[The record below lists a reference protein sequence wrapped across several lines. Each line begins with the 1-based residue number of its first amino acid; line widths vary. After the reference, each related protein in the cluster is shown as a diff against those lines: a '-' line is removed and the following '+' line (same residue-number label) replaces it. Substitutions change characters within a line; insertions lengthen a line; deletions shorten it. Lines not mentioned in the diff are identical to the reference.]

1 MKRRQFLKVAA
12 GAIGASV
19 NFPVL
24 LKAQTRNQ
32 VKIGILTALSGAQA
46 IYGEQTKRGV
56 EYFAKEVNARGGL
69 LGKPVEIIY
78 EDSVADPATAVRKAQ
93 KLVEKDGVK
102 FLTGLSMSSEAL
114 AISPKG
120 AEWNSLLISNI
131 TGAGA
136 LTTTAFNRNFF
147 RINKSAAMGARVTSL
162 YLQDSPMK
170 RFYGLGNDYAY
181 GRDAVASFSKQATAL
196 GKEIVGTA
204 FPPVGTKDYASYIIR
219 IKESGAQGC
228 YFALTGGD
236 VPIFFKQ
243 ALQFGLTKDVKMI
256 VETLDNKY
264 IDQVGDAMEG
274 TIGSARYA
282 YTIDTPNNQKF
293 VAGFHAMHKV
303 YPDYPDAVV
312 YQGLDWLAQ
321 AIEKAGTADDLEKI
335 ITAWED
341 STYDGLEGPLFMR
354 KCDHQVV
361 QGGYMTEAARDP
373 KYPHLV
379 PKILA
384 HYPAE
389 RVTPKCRTEN
399 FD

>member
-1 MKRRQFLKVAA
+1 MIAA

-19 NFPVL
+19 SLPAL
-24 LKAQTRNQ
+24 LKAQTANQ
-32 VKIGILTALSGAQA
+32 VKIGVLTALSGAQS
-46 IYGEQTKRGV
+46 IYGEQTRRGV
-56 EYFAKEVNARGGL
+56 EYFVKEVNARGGV

-181 GRDAVASFSKQATAL
+181 GRDAVASFSKQATEI
-196 GKEIVGTA
+196 GKQIAGTA
-204 FPPVGTKDYASYIIR
+204 FPPVGTKDYASYIIK

-243 ALQFGLTKDVKMI
+243 AVQFGLTRDVKMI

-264 IDQVGDAMEG
+264 IDQVGDALEG

-282 YTIDTPNNQKF
+282 YTIDTPKNQKF
-293 VAGFHAMHKV
+293 VAGFYGMHKV

-321 AIEKAGTADDLEKI
+321 AIERAGTADDLEKI

-341 STYDGLEGPLFMR
+341 STYEGLEGPLFMR